1 MADTEASNA
10 IGAPL
15 SIFDNCLIDERGLTR
30 KGQRVEAV
38 VEELA
43 QELGV
48 ELVTFRSRQLVLLPR
63 FRVQELK
70 LARRLPRKWKK
81 KKK

>member
-1 MADTEASNA
+1 
-10 IGAPL
+10 
-15 SIFDNCLIDERGLTR
+15 
-30 KGQRVEAV
+30 VEAV
-38 VEELA
+38 VEKLARELR
-43 QELGV
+43 V

-63 FRVQELK
+63 FRAQELK